1 MVMKKDEKTK
11 RRNII
16 LVMVKPKQQ
25 NVVEIR

>member
-1 MVMKKDEKTK
+1 MKNYGDEKRPK
-11 RRNII
+11 NNII